1 MTKGIFDNVCA
12 LIAVVC
18 AFCVFPVHTLT
29 IKAIC
34 SGSAAVGMPASWVR
48 ARSRQALSLSGLCY
62 RRGNSVALIKASF
75 NKGGVCMLRALGDLA
90 SPTLY
95 DKEPKCCLD
104 WDFEENKRRWRIV
117 EDNFFSF
124 FLILSPLQA
133 HLKIPLFSHSP
144 HTFSSST
151 SLISV
156 NQISYSS
163 NELGIKGRQLGRGG
177 AGLGTI

>member
-1 MTKGIFDNVCA
+1 MHIIVCILFLVWTQCVTKGIFDNVCA

-34 SGSAAVGMPASWVR
+34 SGSVAVGMPASWVR

-62 RRGNSVALIKASF
+62 RRGNSVPLIKASF

-117 EDNFFSF
+117 EDRWSM
-124 FLILSPLQA
+124 
-133 HLKIPLFSHSP
+133 
-144 HTFSSST
+144 
-151 SLISV
+151 
-156 NQISYSS
+156 
-163 NELGIKGRQLGRGG
+163 
-177 AGLGTI
+177 